1 MHFVKLLNNSLEDLI
16 IMGTNYEKKFRRKIS
31 ESLYMKEKR
40 SSVNTQEKSTGT
52 DVKFFCENS

>member
-16 IMGTNYEKKFRRKIS
+16 IMGTNYENKFRRKIS